1 MLLLASLLLQDA
13 CLGTPRLTL
22 CLALE
27 RPSQAEAFAAL
38 VLLMQERGL
47 RKFYV
52 RSMSLLQVRALER

>member
-1 MLLLASLLLQDA
+1 MLLLASLLLQDT
-13 CLGTPRLTL
+13 CLRTPCLTL
-22 CLALE
+22 CLAWE

-52 RSMSLLQVRALER
+52 RSMSLLQVRAL